1 MRNVARLLIDQRRVT
16 VCLSALEKLEA
27 RHLNVTVPRIAVM
40 AAREVPDGLAE
51 LRRITL
57 ATGWHGVGI
66 GTGLPGVLM
75 VGTIRDG
82 YGLTFAV
89 CRGRGPAVVLD
100 LAGQRYDRIVMTVAN
115 PGEIV
120 RRLP

>member
-1 MRNVARLLIDQRRVT
+1 MRRVARLLIDQRRVT
-16 VCLSALEKLEA
+16 VCLSAVEKLEA
-27 RHLNVTVPRIAVM
+27 LHFNVTVPRIAVI

-51 LRRITL
+51 LRGMTA
-57 ATGWHGVGI
+57 ATGWPGVGI
-66 GTGLPGVLM
+66 GTGLPGVMM

-82 YGLTFAV
+82 HGLTFAV
-89 CRGRGPAVVLD
+89 CRGHGPAVVLD
-100 LAGQRYDRIVMTVAN
+100 LAGQRYHRIVMTVRD

>member
-1 MRNVARLLIDQRRVT
+1 MRRVARLLIDDRRVT

-27 RHLNVTVPRIAVM
+27 LHRNVTVPRTAVI
-40 AAREVPDGLAE
+40 AAREVPDGMAE
-51 LRRITL
+51 LRGL
-57 ATGWHGVGI
+57 ALGNTFRGMGT

-75 VGTIRDG
+75 VGTVRDG
-82 YGLTFAV
+82 HGLTFAV

-100 LAGQRYDRIVMTVAN
+100 LAGQAYDRILVTVKD
-115 PGEIV
+115 PSEIV

>member
-1 MRNVARLLIDQRRVT
+1 MARLRIDQRRVT
-16 VCLSALEKLEA
+16 LCLSAIEKLEA
-27 RHLNVTVPRIAVM
+27 LHRNVSVPRTAVM

-51 LRRITL
+51 LRGRI
-57 ATGWHGVGI
+57 AGIGWRGVGI

-75 VGTIRDG
+75 VGTIRDS

-89 CRGRGPAVVLD
+89 CRGHGPAVVLD
-100 LAGQRYDRIVMTVAN
+100 LAGHTYNRIVVTVED

-120 RRLP
+120 SRLP

>member
-1 MRNVARLLIDQRRVT
+1 MRRVARLMIDQRRVT
-16 VCLSALEKLEA
+16 VRLSALEKLEA
-27 RHLNVTVPRIAVM
+27 LHLDVKIPRTAVM

-51 LRRITL
+51 LRGTI
-57 ATGWHGVGI
+57 ADIGWRGVGT
-66 GTGLPGVLM
+66 GTGLPGVMM

-100 LAGQRYDRIVMTVAN
+100 LSGHHYDRIIVTVPD

>member
-1 MRNVARLLIDQRRVT
+1 MRRVARLMIDQHRVT
-16 VCLSALEKLEA
+16 VRLSALEKLEA
-27 RHLNVTVPRIAVM
+27 LHFDVKIPRTAVM

-51 LRRITL
+51 LRGTIAGL
-57 ATGWHGVGI
+57 GWRGVGI
-66 GTGLPGVLM
+66 GTGLPGVMM
-75 VGTIRDG
+75 VGTVQDG

-89 CRGRGPAVVLD
+89 CHGRGPAVVLD
-100 LAGQRYDRIVMTVAN
+100 LSGQHYNRIIMTVQD

>member
-1 MRNVARLLIDQRRVT
+1 M
-16 VCLSALEKLEA
+16 
-27 RHLNVTVPRIAVM
+27 
-40 AAREVPDGLAE
+40 
-51 LRRITL
+51 
-57 ATGWHGVGI
+57 
-66 GTGLPGVLM
+66 M

-100 LAGQRYDRIVMTVAN
+100 LAGQHYDRIVMTVED